1 MYPPFDVVVSEVIVS
16 DITKTWVRI
25 CPLDNVP
32 TGKALNLNIN
42 GQRLILARC
51 GETLSVLQGFCTHM
65 LYPLAG
71 ARIQDCTLT
80 CGLHHSKFDIR
91 DGSVID
97 WSTLP
102 GLTEDVRDHKVL
114 RTFETR
120 VEDGAVFVLWP
131 TTDPDTVRVK
141 V

>member
-1 MYPPFDVVVSEVIVS
+1 MIDNN
-16 DITKTWVRI
+16 KTWILV
-25 CPLDNVP
+25 CSLDRVP
-32 TGKALNLNIN
+32 NGRAMGLNIN
-42 GQRLILARC
+42 GQRLVLARC
-51 GETLSVLQGFCTHM
+51 GETVSILQGFCTHM

-91 DGSVID
+91 DGSVVD

-102 GLTEDVRDHKVL
+102 GLASSTMEAVKEQKILH
-114 RTFETR
+114 TFETR
-120 VEDGAVFVLWP
+120 VEDGSVYVLWATNDP
-131 TTDPDTVRVK
+131 TNVRVR

>member
-1 MYPPFDVVVSEVIVS
+1 VS
-16 DITKTWVRI
+16 DINKAWVRV
-25 CPLDNVP
+25 CPLDHVP

-42 GQRLILARC
+42 GQRLIIARC
-51 GETLSVLQGFCTHM
+51 GDSVSIMQGFCTHM

-71 ARIQDCTLT
+71 ARIQDCVLI

-91 DGSVID
+91 DGSVVD

-102 GLTEDVRDHKVL
+102 GISGTTMEAVRDQKTL

-120 VEDGAVFVLWP
+120 VEDGALFILWP
-131 TTDPDTVRVK
+131 TNDPDKVRISV
-141 V
+141 

>member
-1 MYPPFDVVVSEVIVS
+1 MS
-16 DITKTWVRI
+16 DNNKAWIRV
-25 CPLDNVP
+25 CSLDRVP
-32 TGKALNLNIN
+32 NGRATSLNIN
-42 GQRLILARC
+42 GQRLIIARC
-51 GETLSVLQGFCTHM
+51 GETLSILQGFCTHM

-102 GLTEDVRDHKVL
+102 GVSGSTLEAVREQKVL
-114 RTFETR
+114 HTFETR
-120 VEDGAVFVLWP
+120 IEDGEIYVLWP
-131 TTDPDTVRVK
+131 TNDPKSVRVS